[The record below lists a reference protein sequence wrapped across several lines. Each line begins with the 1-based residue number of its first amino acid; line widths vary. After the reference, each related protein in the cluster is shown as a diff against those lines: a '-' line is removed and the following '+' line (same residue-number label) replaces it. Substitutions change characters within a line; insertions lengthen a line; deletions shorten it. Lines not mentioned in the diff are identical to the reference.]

1 MAKPTP
7 LDDDPIP
14 VPQAAPK
21 GLNAGAAFDQY
32 IKAHPTMR
40 AYAST
45 IWKWS
50 KQYGVPPAVLA
61 ALLWRESFAEA
72 KRRGVDP
79 ETIMSPT
86 GAGYGLAQI
95 NPKVHF
101 GRTKGPDGATITKAW
116 ASNPDNAIRFAA
128 WYLKKGEKKY
138 ASWDRAYDKFYN
150 PGYTGPALTSTLPKG
165 YIPRDAGLSPQES
178 ASVSVEQSAAREELT
193 DPFVMLTKKGK
204 LVGTTNPNAAVKSFG
219 LPVRMSAF
227 RQYHSQLNDNY
238 QAYLGRNATPAEAAG
253 VLKKGWSEYKLINEL
268 TKQPGF
274 LNSPI
279 WKSRAPSYA
288 AVAEDLVGKARPEW
302 IREAIVN
309 NWDSNTFAA
318 TLRKKPEY
326 LGSKEFAGLA
336 TQYEGIYRKIMGNPG
351 DNEKALIK
359 EVALAGWTGEQF
371 SGWLRSQD
379 AYKSSPEGLSRAVS
393 FLDSMGMVFGSMA
406 TLKPGGTK
414 VQAKPA
420 DVPDDKRQAG
430 TPMTPAGTNAL
441 QAGYGG

>member
-1 MAKPTP
+1 MPN
-7 LDDDPIP
+7 PIP
-14 VPQAAPK
+14 PPPIPKAAPK
-21 GLNAGAAFDQY
+21 SLNDGSAFNQY
-32 IKAHPTMR
+32 ILKHPKLKP
-40 AYAST
+40 YAGL

-50 KQYGVPPAVLA
+50 KQYGVAPAILA
-61 ALLWRESFAEA
+61 SLINFESGGNPSA
-72 KRRGVDP
+72 R
-79 ETIMSPT
+79 S
-86 GAGYGLAQI
+86 GANAFGLAQI
-95 NPKVHF
+95 HLPTWAGKKTPW
-101 GRTKGPDGATITKAW
+101 GETISEAW
-116 ASNPDNAIRFAA
+116 AANPNNAVRFAA
-128 WYLKKGEKKY
+128 WYFSSKIAKFGSPDE
-138 ASWDRAYDKFYN
+138 AYRRGYN
-150 PGYTGPALTSTLPKG
+150 PGYTGAGPFKDLPKG
-165 YIPRDAGLSPQES
+165 YVPRSGLSP
-178 ASVSVEQSAAREELT
+178 REEVSAEIEKSGIKADLT

-253 VLKKGWSEYKLINEL
+253 VLRKGWSEYKLINEL

-274 LNSPI
+274 MNSPI
-279 WKSRAPSYA
+279 WKSRAPSYS
-288 AVAEDLVGKARPEW
+288 AVADDLVGKAKPEW

-318 TLRKKPEY
+318 SLRKKPEY

-406 TLKPGGTK
+406 TLQPGGAK
-414 VQAKPA
+414 VAAKQA
-420 DVPDDKRQAG
+420 DVPDDKRVAG
-430 TPMTPAGTNAL
+430 KPLTPAGTNTL